1 MENIFESV
9 DKKLK
14 KLREVVG
21 NKEPSLNNT
30 SDEKNLETAL
40 EKSPVLIARLKNIQ
54 QPNELDG
61 FFQILLNKTGIEDSS
76 KQMIILALRKALDN
90 SSPNNPTFTSPIT
103 KNANNTKQPTSS
115 PTKINESFKRMQ
127 ELAGTIN
134 EALKPSAYRGGWYS
148 PSVNKPEKTEK
159 PSKKASVVTYYQTY
173 FKDGGAEGLKQ
184 EIPDIKI
191 GEDYLMGDTFHW
203 VLVLSSDTVDLNTPE
218 SFDII
223 KKYLKFRKS

>member
-14 KLREVVG
+14 KLREVDAE
-21 NKEPSLNNT
+21 KPSLTNT
-30 SDEKNLETAL
+30 SDEKMLSAL
-40 EKSPVLIARLKNIQ
+40 VDKLPTLKARLQNVDQ
-54 QPNELDG
+54 TNELDG
-61 FFQILLNKTGIEDSS
+61 FFTTFIEQLGLKNVNKQTV
-76 KQMIILALRKALDN
+76 ILALRKALENLAPDE
-90 SSPNNPTFTSPIT
+90 PTIT
-103 KNANNTKQPTSS
+103 TKKDNNTKQPTSS

-184 EIPDIKI
+184 EIPDIKV

>member
-14 KLREVVG
+14 ELRKVE
-21 NKEPSLNNT
+21 LNNT
-30 SDEKNLETAL
+30 SDEQMLLAL
-40 EKSPVLIARLKNIQ
+40 IDKSPALLNRLKLIG

-61 FFQILLNKTGIEDSS
+61 FFQILLNKTGIEDAN
-76 KQMIILALRKALDN
+76 KQTIILALRKALDDLA
-90 SSPNNPTFTSPIT
+90 PGEPTITTKKDNN
-103 KNANNTKQPTSS
+103 KKQPTSS

-184 EIPDIKI
+184 EIPDIKV

>member
-14 KLREVVG
+14 KLREVV
-21 NKEPSLNNT
+21 EPPLNNT

-90 SSPNNPTFTSPIT
+90 SSPDNPTFTSPIT
-103 KNANNTKQPTSS
+103 KNANNTKQPPSS
-115 PTKINESFKRMQ
+115 LTKINESFKRMQ
-127 ELAGTIN
+127 ELAGF
-134 EALKPSAYRGGWYS
+134 G
-148 PSVNKPEKTEK
+148 V
-159 PSKKASVVTYYQTY
+159 
-173 FKDGGAEGLKQ
+173 
-184 EIPDIKI
+184 
-191 GEDYLMGDTFHW
+191 
-203 VLVLSSDTVDLNTPE
+203 
-218 SFDII
+218 
-223 KKYLKFRKS
+223 KF